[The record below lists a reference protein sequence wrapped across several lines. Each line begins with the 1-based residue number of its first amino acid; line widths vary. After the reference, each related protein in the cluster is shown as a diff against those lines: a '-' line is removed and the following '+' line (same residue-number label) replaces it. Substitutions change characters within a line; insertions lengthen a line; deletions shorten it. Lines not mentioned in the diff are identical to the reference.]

1 MKKSYDT
8 TQIILQVQQ
17 WREWREAAIASKEVK
32 DRIDCLGRAARW
44 EQLLQRSIETPLIAD
59 RQETAMPASVN
70 R

>member
-17 WREWREAAIASKEVK
+17 WQEAAIASKEVK

-44 EQLLQRSIETPLIAD
+44 EQLLRRSIETPLIAD
-59 RQETAMPASVN
+59 WQETAMPASVN
-70 R
+70 G